1 MADWDTSQQPYE
13 NFDTIDKHSR
23 QDYENFGA
31 IDKHSRQDY
40 VNSDAF
46 EKHSRQSSQGSG
58 FSGSSKENSNQ
69 RMLILSEGNDL
80 ASESITETTYS
91 NAYSSDKSV
100 SSAPVRQPFTIGS
113 GYGTAKAKAAKSPF
127 TAPPIDTIPVEEIS
141 IPNDGNLS
149 AFTSVQMA
157 NFLKHLRIDER
168 IVSHLF
174 RKSVDGKRFGK
185 MTDSELDTLGM
196 NNPVVIFFRSK
207 TSTKTK
213 KKGPFML

>member
-13 NFDTIDKHSR
+13 NFDT
-23 QDYENFGA
+23 

-58 FSGSSKENSNQ
+58 FSGSSKENSNSCGGSTVDDSSQ